1 MKIETIYDFTL
12 ANFSIAAASDM
23 SELVA
28 GGVPNTGENDRT
40 SPLCESHIVPLMI
53 FNLNKALFRWLF
65 ESEIFNQKI

>member
-1 MKIETIYDFTL
+1 MQNVYNVTL
-12 ANFSIAAASDM
+12 ANFSIAVARDM

-53 FNLNKALFRWLF
+53 FNLNKALFRW
-65 ESEIFNQKI
+65 

>member
-1 MKIETIYDFTL
+1 MAL
-12 ANFSIAAASDM
+12 ARDI

-53 FNLNKALFRWLF
+53 FNLNKALFRW
-65 ESEIFNQKI
+65 

>member
-1 MKIETIYDFTL
+1 MAL
-12 ANFSIAAASDM
+12 ARDM

-53 FNLNKALFRWLF
+53 FNLNKALCRWLF
-65 ESEIFNQKI
+65 ESEIFNQNVLIISTRFNC